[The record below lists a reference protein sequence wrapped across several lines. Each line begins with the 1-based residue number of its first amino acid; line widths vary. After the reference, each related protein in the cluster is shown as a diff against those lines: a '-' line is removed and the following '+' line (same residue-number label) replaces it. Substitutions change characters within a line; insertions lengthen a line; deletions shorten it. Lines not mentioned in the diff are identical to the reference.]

1 MLDMKFEDVSQETLD
16 DEIMFETMDYFSVLK
31 NDLGMDSIWDL
42 PDATIT
48 SVDTMIFEDKQYKVK
63 YKFIESMG
71 ATMDDVKWAEVT
83 SITTSSSIKDL
94 WFAANSCIKRS
105 GTHHNY
111 IEGFELS
118 EDGFTLNLITGS

>member
-16 DEIMFETMDYFSVLK
+16 DEILFETMDYFSVLK
-31 NDLGMDSIWDL
+31 NDFGMDSVLDL

>member
-16 DEIMFETMDYFSVLK
+16 DEITFETMDYFSVMK
-31 NDLGMDSIWDL
+31 NDLGMDSVWDL
-42 PDATIT
+42 PDATIA
-48 SVDTMIFEDKQYKVK
+48 SADTMIFEDKQYKVK

-83 SITTSSSIKDL
+83 SITASSSIKDL

-105 GTHHNY
+105 GTHHSY
-111 IEGFELS
+111 IEGFELA
-118 EDGFTLNLITGS
+118 EDGFELTLITGS